1 MVQYELTGQ
10 NIMDWIDQNL
20 DAYRVIAEILTD
32 LRPLVRE
39 RIESKHG
46 KEWFRDGIPEEVL
59 ERLIRNKEQEASID
73 WYENRYQEVISYAV
87 FPDLFEIIIKNAGLF
102 TPILKLAPNQ
112 SLLHTRFLE
121 LEVMRSKIGRARQ
134 VSESEINFLTSFH
147 LRFRRAVQ
155 EMKGSP
161 VDPTTPV
168 HDPAAPADDIATAA
182 RDEVF
187 DEALAQSKKEQPAK
201 PEIAEDASKVTGGSR
216 APGRPPQRLAS
227 PAATAEANEPVVAVE
242 LDEPEKAPAKTE
254 KDAGT
259 DEPIKVRET
268 AASIVK
274 RAMEENDD
282 PAVMREVYR
291 EVTGIAEV
299 IWTTE
304 EVPTCAIWD
313 RVSTNRW
320 YEANFSRLE
329 LRPLS
334 DFYELI
340 SQVRTRRKAGAKK
353 SEIQS
358 FLNDSKF
365 ATVLLAL
372 RDMFQK
378 NHI

>member
-1 MVQYELTGQ
+1 MVQYDLTGL

-46 KEWFRDGIPEEVL
+46 KEWFRDGIPEDVF

-102 TPILKLAPNQ
+102 TPILKLAPSQ
-112 SLLHTRFLE
+112 SLLNTRFLE

-155 EMKGSP
+155 ELQGLP
-161 VDPTTPV
+161 VDPTTPTQAPDDFV
-168 HDPAAPADDIATAA
+168 PAAPDENIDEDHAPSSKDPAVEPEVADEKDNVA
-182 RDEVF
+182 
-187 DEALAQSKKEQPAK
+187 
-201 PEIAEDASKVTGGSR
+201 GGSQ

-227 PAATAEANEPVVAVE
+227 PPAAGEANDQAVAVE
-242 LDEPEKAPAKTE
+242 LDESEEAPAKTE
-254 KDAGT
+254 VGHE
-259 DEPIKVRET
+259 DELPTKVRET
-268 AASIVK
+268 AATLVK
-274 RAMEENDD
+274 RAMEENDA
-282 PAVMREVYR
+282 PGVMRELYR

-304 EVPTCAIWD
+304 EIPTSAIWD
-313 RVSTNRW
+313 RVSTNPW
-320 YEANFSRLE
+320 YEANFSVLE

-340 SQVRTRRKAGAKK
+340 SQVRTKRKAGHSK

-365 ATVLLAL
+365 ATILLPP
-372 RDMFQK
+372 RDMFHK
-378 NHI
+378 NQN

>member
-46 KEWFRDGIPEEVL
+46 KEWFRDGIPEEVF

-112 SLLHTRFLE
+112 SLLSTRFLE

-155 EMKGSP
+155 EMRGSP
-161 VDPTTPV
+161 VDPTTPT
-168 HDPAAPADDIATAA
+168 HEPAAPAVDVVTAA
-182 RDEVF
+182 QDEVF
-187 DEALAQSKKEQPAK
+187 DEALTPAKKEQPAE
-201 PEIAEDASKVTGGSR
+201 PEIAEDTSTVSGGSR
-216 APGRPPQRLAS
+216 TPGRPPQRLAS
-227 PAATAEANEPVVAVE
+227 PGATAEANEPVVAVE
-242 LDEPEKAPAKTE
+242 LDETENVPAQTE
-254 KDAGT
+254 KDDGA
-259 DEPIKVRET
+259 DEPTKVRET
-268 AASIVK
+268 AATIVK

-304 EVPTCAIWD
+304 EIPTSAIWD
-313 RVSTNRW
+313 RVSTNKW

-340 SQVRTRRKAGAKK
+340 SQVRTKRKAGAKK
-353 SEIQS
+353 TEIQS

-378 NHI
+378 NQI

>member
-46 KEWFRDGIPEEVL
+46 KEWFRDGIPEEVF

-102 TPILKLAPNQ
+102 TPILKLAPSQ
-112 SLLHTRFLE
+112 SLLSTRFLE

-147 LRFRRAVQ
+147 LRFRRAVK
-155 EMKGSP
+155 EMKGFP

-304 EVPTCAIWD
+304 EIPTCAIWD

-378 NHI
+378 NQI

>member
-1 MVQYELTGQ
+1 
-10 NIMDWIDQNL
+10 MDWIDQNL

-46 KEWFRDGIPEEVL
+46 KEWFRDGIPDEVF

-87 FPDLFEIIIKNAGLF
+87 FPDLFEIIIRNAGLF
-102 TPILKLAPNQ
+102 TPILRLAPSQ
-112 SLLHTRFLE
+112 SLLNTRFLE

-147 LRFRRAVQ
+147 LRFRKAVQ
-155 EMKGSP
+155 ELQGMP
-161 VDPTTPV
+161 VDASTPLR
-168 HDPAAPADDIATAA
+168 DPSAPETGAEKSAARRPDERPAEPEIEPDQSKEAAP
-182 RDEVF
+182 
-187 DEALAQSKKEQPAK
+187 S
-201 PEIAEDASKVTGGSR
+201 GG
-216 APGRPPQRLAS
+216 PGRPPQRLAS
-227 PAATAEANEPVVAVE
+227 SSAAAETSDPAATIEI
-242 LDEPEKAPAKTE
+242 DEPDEEPPKT
-254 KDAGT
+254 KDEAAENGQ
-259 DEPIKVRET
+259 EKVRET
-268 AASIVK
+268 AATIVK
-274 RAMEENDD
+274 RAMEKNDHSG
-282 PAVMREVYR
+282 VLREIYR

-304 EVPTCAIWD
+304 EIPTTAIWD
-313 RVSTNRW
+313 RVSTNQW
-320 YEANFSRLE
+320 YEKNFSKLE

-340 SQVRTRRKAGAKK
+340 SQVRTKRKAGASKA
-353 SEIQS
+353 EIQS

-378 NHI
+378 NQI